1 MPNITMKYGKNYI
14 TMNKSLQYQKYLKKE
29 KRNKILVILTQI
41 SITIFLIILWQ
52 FLADKELINV
62 FIYSSPKK
70 VVETIISLHLDNNL
84 YNHIFITIYETII
97 SFILG
102 TLIGTIIA
110 IILWWN
116 KFLYKVI
123 DPYLTILNSLP
134 KIALGPII
142 IIIVG
147 ANINSIIVM
156 ALLISVII
164 TILNVYTGFN
174 NTDQNKI
181 NLLKSFQATKFQI
194 LKMVILPSSYPTII
208 SSLKINVS
216 MSLIGVIMG
225 EFLVSKEGIGYLIMY
240 GSQVFNLNLVISGI
254 IILMIVSYLMY
265 LIVSYIEKKL
275 IKSK

>member
-1 MPNITMKYGKNYI
+1 
-14 TMNKSLQYQKYLKKE
+14 MNKSLQYQKYLKKE

-265 LIVSYIEKKL
+265 LIVSCIEKIL